1 MKSKTLNK
9 VLGIGIL
16 LAMWTPMIVNH
27 SGIFKKLYVFGVVP
41 EKKVEN
47 PSWMKGTAQQQFE
60 NELMESSVA
69 KTYLLRIRNQYQYSL
84 FHKINAAD
92 IYENGDYLFRFYH
105 YSFNEDHNF
114 IGEDSLKQCVDELK
128 QLQTL
133 IGKDIPIITI
143 IAPNKSRYYREFLPE
158 RNKTKTTRTN
168 YYYLLNYLNEA
179 QLPVIDF
186 NRYFI
191 ENKSTTPAIFAKG
204 GIHWTHYAAT
214 LAMDSVVNY
223 VSHLK
228 GQQFNQFSFTTSECD
243 GFDMDDLDIALL
255 RNLMVRPKDEQLRK
269 VSIQTKNN
277 GKKIKAM
284 IVGDSFFTVI
294 QTSDLRQTIFTKDT
308 DFHYYFNTTF
318 DANYKGKPVDI
329 QKIKAQL
336 KEVDCVIILSEIVNL
351 ERFGFGFPQAMIKD
365 LTID

>member
-1 MKSKTLNK
+1 M
-9 VLGIGIL
+9 
-16 LAMWTPMIVNH
+16 
-27 SGIFKKLYVFGVVP
+27 
-41 EKKVEN
+41 
-47 PSWMKGTAQQQFE
+47 
-60 NELMESSVA
+60 
-69 KTYLLRIRNQYQYSL
+69 
-84 FHKINAAD
+84 
-92 IYENGDYLFRFYH
+92 
-105 YSFNEDHNF
+105 
-114 IGEDSLKQCVDELK
+114 
-128 QLQTL
+128 
-133 IGKDIPIITI
+133 
-143 IAPNKSRYYREFLPE
+143 
-158 RNKTKTTRTN
+158 
-168 YYYLLNYLNEA
+168 LNYLNEA